1 MLEEVLR
8 EEGGRVL
15 ATLIRLTGDI
25 DLAEEA
31 LQDALMVALES
42 WQTEGLPHNPGAW
55 LTTVARN
62 RALDN
67 LRRESRRRQKE
78 TEALLSF
85 VPSEGDDRLQLI
97 FTCCHPAL
105 SLEARVALTLRLVAG
120 LSTSDIARLFLQPEA
135 TIAQRIS
142 RAKKKISLAR
152 IPYRV
157 PPDHELVDRM
167 GAVLAVIYLIF
178 TSGHHSPEGQL
189 DSRFDLADEALRLGR
204 LLVALMPDDAEA
216 QGLVALMA
224 STNARRRAR
233 LDAKGNQILLAD
245 QDRKLWDRAA
255 ISEASS
261 LLERALRRRRPGPY
275 QIQAAI
281 SCLHSLAPSD
291 KETDWSQ
298 ILSLYN
304 MLQDRHPSPV
314 VSVNRA
320 VALSKVA
327 GPQAAL
333 ASIEQIRGVE
343 RWHLYWAA
351 KADFLRQLARTAEAV
366 DSYRMALTLEMNE
379 SDRRL
384 LSGRLASLGPS

>member
-1 MLEEVLR
+1 MLEDVLR
-8 EEGGRVL
+8 NEGGRVL

-31 LQDALMVALES
+31 MQDALMVALES
-42 WQTEGLPHNPGAW
+42 WQTEGIPQNPGAW

-62 RALDN
+62 RALDYI
-67 LRRESRRRQKE
+67 RREAKRRQKE
-78 TEALLSF
+78 TDALLSF

-105 SLEARVALTLRLVAG
+105 SLEARVALTLRLVGG
-120 LSTSDIARLFLQPEA
+120 LSTPEIAQLFLQPET

-167 GAVLAVIYLIF
+167 RGVLAVIYLIF
-178 TSGHHSPEGQL
+178 TSGHHSHEGQL
-189 DSRFDLADEALRLGR
+189 DSRSDLADEALRLGR
-204 LLVALMPDDAEA
+204 LLMVLMPDDPEA
-216 QGLVALMA
+216 YGLLALML
-224 STNARRRAR
+224 SSHARRRAR
-233 LDAKGNQILLAD
+233 LDAEGNQILMAD
-245 QDRKLWDRAA
+245 QDRSLWDGAA
-255 ISEASS
+255 ISESSS

-291 KETDWSQ
+291 EATDWPQ
-298 ILSLYN
+298 ILALYN
-304 MLQDRHPSPV
+304 LLHARHPSPV
-314 VSVNRA
+314 VTVNRA

-333 ASIEQIRGVE
+333 TSIEQIR
-343 RWHLYWAA
+343 A
-351 KADFLRQLARTAEAV
+351 LRNGT
-366 DSYRMALTLEMNE
+366 SIG
-379 SDRRL
+379 RRRPT
-384 LSGRLASLGPS
+384 SSVN